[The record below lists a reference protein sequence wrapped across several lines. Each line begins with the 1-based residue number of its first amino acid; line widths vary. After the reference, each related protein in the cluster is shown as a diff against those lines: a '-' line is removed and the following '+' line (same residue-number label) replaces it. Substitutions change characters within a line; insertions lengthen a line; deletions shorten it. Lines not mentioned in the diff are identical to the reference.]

1 MSPYRPPSRLPASY
15 APPPGYAPLYA
26 PPSSFQLADFF
37 RLLDAR
43 RGLIVRVALATIL
56 CAVAFAMVQPTTYTS
71 SAVVILDPR
80 KNNVT
85 ETTSVLSPLAPDAA
99 TIQNQLQI
107 LTSRELA
114 ATVVERLKLQD
125 DPEFNPSLAQPNL
138 IQLVGQMFALL
149 HPRNWFASDMPAP
162 GTLGRDRIID
172 NFLSHIS
179 ADPQGLS
186 TAITV
191 SARSRDATKA
201 ALLANTLADA
211 YVKAQLATKV
221 NATTATTD
229 WLNSRLQDLSQQLQA
244 QQEAVQRYKAQHNL
258 NDSAPG
264 NSLVDQQM
272 SAINAQVVQ
281 ARSELAAKQA
291 IKNRIDQLVAS
302 GNPADIGQIVASQ
315 LIVQLRT
322 QQSEL
327 LRQEAELGSKYGPLH
342 PRIQA
347 IQQQKRDMA
356 FKITEEVNR
365 LAASAASDVIMARA
379 HLGSLQASL
388 GGTEGTARTQNIAR
402 IQLQALES
410 NATSTRLQYEAF
422 VQKLRQT
429 QNMDDAQTPE
439 SRIISQAPVPLWPSG
454 PKRSLIV
461 AASIPLGLLLGVLA
475 ALIVEKLGPLL
486 PVRVN
491 GSPRASLVPPMMR
504 TRPRARTRPATT
516 APVAVWNGPPILSEI
531 NDPAQLRAADF
542 VLDYPAS
549 KYSHAMA
556 ELVRQLE
563 SRPASGVAGAAI
575 VAVTSP
581 DNGENRSAIAVSLA
595 RAAAKMGKKTILV
608 DCAGARLATKA
619 IKAPVKTGIFEV
631 LTGAVPLNQ
640 ALVKDPRGDVY
651 LLGTPRRPPNAVTMY
666 SSRPMARLVH
676 ILRGGADFVVI
687 DCGPAGAGPEAALIA
702 RLADA
707 TVLVSNRKALHSPL
721 IANAAQILE
730 SAKAAPIGI
739 VVTK

>member
-15 APPPGYAPLYA
+15 APPPGYGPSYGP
-26 PPSSFQLADFF
+26 PPSAFNLADFF

-43 RGLIVRVALATIL
+43 RGLIIRVALATIL
-56 CAVAFAMVQPTTYTS
+56 CAVAIAMVQPTVYSS

-99 TIQNQLQI
+99 TMQNQLQI

-114 ATVVERLKLQD
+114 ATVVDRLKLQD
-125 DPEFNPSLAQPNL
+125 DPEFNPTLAQPSL
-138 IQLVGQMFALL
+138 MQLVGQMFSLL
-149 HPRNWFASDMPAP
+149 NPKNWFGSDMPAP
-162 GTLGRDRIID
+162 GTLGKDRIVD

-179 ADPQGLS
+179 ASAQGLS
-186 TAITV
+186 TAMNVT
-191 SARSRDATKA
+191 AKSRDATKA

-229 WLNSRLQDLSQQLQA
+229 WLNGRLQDLSQQLQA
-244 QQEAVQRYKAQHNL
+244 QQEAVQRYKAQNNL
-258 NDSAPG
+258 NDTAPG

-272 SAINAQVVQ
+272 AAINAQVVA
-281 ARSELAAKQA
+281 ARSDLAAKQA
-291 IKNRIDQLVAS
+291 VKDRIDQLVAS

-322 QQSEL
+322 QQSDL
-327 LRQEAELGSKYGPLH
+327 LRQEADLGSKYGPLH
-342 PRIQA
+342 PRMQA
-347 IQQQKRDMA
+347 IQQQKRDMD
-356 FKITEEVNR
+356 FKITQEVNR

-379 HLGSLQASL
+379 HLNSLQASL
-388 GGTEGTARTQNIAR
+388 GGAEGTARTQNMAR

-429 QNMDDAQTPE
+429 QNMDEAQTPE
-439 SRIISQAPVPLWPSG
+439 SRIISQAPVPLSPAG
-454 PKRSLIV
+454 PKRSMIV
-461 AASIPLGLLLGVLA
+461 AASIPLGVLLGILA
-475 ALIVEKLGPLL
+475 ALIVEKIGPML

-491 GSPRASLVPPMMR
+491 GAPRASLVPPMRR
-504 TRPRARTRPATT
+504 TRPRRRAANT

-556 ELVRQLE
+556 ALVRQLE

-575 VAVTSP
+575 VAITSP
-581 DNGENRSAIAVSLA
+581 DNGENRAAIAVSLA
-595 RAAAKMGKKTILV
+595 RAAAKMGKKTIIV
-608 DCAGARLATKA
+608 DCAGARLTTKA
-619 IKAPVKTGIFEV
+619 LKASVKTGIFEV
-631 LTGAVPLNQ
+631 LTGKVPLNQ
-640 ALVKDPRGDVY
+640 ALAKDPRGEVY
-651 LLGTPRRPPNAVTMY
+651 LLGMPKRPPNSVTMY

-676 ILRGGADFVVI
+676 ILRGGADFVVV
-687 DCGPAGAGPEAALIA
+687 DCGPASSGPEAALIA

>member
-15 APPPGYAPLYA
+15 APPPGYGPGYGP
-26 PPSSFQLADFF
+26 PPSSFNLADFL

-43 RGLIVRVALATIL
+43 RGLIIRVALATIL
-56 CAVAFAMVQPTTYTS
+56 CAVAIALVQPTVYSS

-99 TIQNQLQI
+99 TMQNQLQI

-114 ATVVERLKLQD
+114 ATVVDRLKLQE
-125 DPEFNPSLAQPNL
+125 DPEFNPTLAQPSL
-138 IQLVGQMFALL
+138 MQLVGQMFALL
-149 HPRNWFASDMPAP
+149 HPKNWFGSDMPAP
-162 GTLGRDRIID
+162 GTLGKDRIVD
-172 NFLSHIS
+172 NFLRHIS
-179 ADPQGLS
+179 AEAQGLS
-186 TAITV
+186 TAMNVT
-191 SARSRDATKA
+191 ARSRDATKA

-221 NATTATTD
+221 NATAATTD
-229 WLNSRLQDLSQQLQA
+229 WLNGRLQDLSQQLQA
-244 QQEAVQRYKAQHNL
+244 QQEAVQRYKAQNNL

-272 SAINAQVVQ
+272 AAINAQVVV
-281 ARSELAAKQA
+281 ARSDLAAKQA
-291 IKNRIDQLVAS
+291 IKDRIDQLVAS

-327 LRQEAELGSKYGPLH
+327 LRQEADLGSKYGPLH
-342 PRIQA
+342 PRMQA
-347 IQQQKRDMA
+347 IQQQKRDMD
-356 FKITEEVNR
+356 FKITQEVNR

-379 HLGSLQASL
+379 HLNSLQGSL
-388 GGTEGTARTQNIAR
+388 GGAEGNARTQNMAR

-429 QNMDDAQTPE
+429 QNMDEAQTPE
-439 SRIISQAPVPLWPSG
+439 SRIISQAPVPLSPSG
-454 PKRSLIV
+454 PKRSMIV
-461 AASIPLGLLLGVLA
+461 AASIPLGVLLGILA
-475 ALIVEKLGPLL
+475 ALIMEKIGPML

-504 TRPRARTRPATT
+504 TRPRRKPANT

-556 ELVRQLE
+556 ALVRQLE

-581 DNGENRSAIAVSLA
+581 DHGENRAAIAVSLA
-595 RAAAKMGKKTILV
+595 RAAAKMGKKTIIV
-608 DCAGARLATKA
+608 DCAGQRLTTKA
-619 IKAPVKTGIFEV
+619 LKAQVKTGIFEV
-631 LTGAVPLNQ
+631 LTGSVPLNQ
-640 ALVKDPRGDVY
+640 ALAKDPRGEVY
-651 LLGTPRRPPNAVTMY
+651 LLGMPKRPPNSVTMY

-687 DCGPAGAGPEAALIA
+687 DCGPASSGPEAALIA

>member
-15 APPPGYAPLYA
+15 APPPGYGPSYGP
-26 PPSSFQLADFF
+26 PPSTFNLADFF
-37 RLLDAR
+37 HLLDAR
-43 RGLIVRVALATIL
+43 RGLIIRVALATIL
-56 CAVAFAMVQPTTYTS
+56 CAVAIALVQPTTYSS

-99 TIQNQLQI
+99 TMQNQLQI

-114 ATVVERLKLQD
+114 ATVVDRLKLQD
-125 DPEFNPSLAQPNL
+125 DPEFNPSLAQPSL
-138 IQLVGQMFALL
+138 MQLVGQMFSLL
-149 HPRNWFASDMPAP
+149 HPRNWFGSDMPAP
-162 GTLGRDRIID
+162 GTLGKDRIVD
-172 NFLSHIS
+172 NFLSHVS
-179 ADPQGLS
+179 ADAQGLS
-186 TAITV
+186 TAMNVT
-191 SARSRDATKA
+191 ARSRDATKA

-221 NATTATTD
+221 NASAATTD

-244 QQEAVQRYKAQHNL
+244 QQEAVQRYKAQNNL

-272 SAINAQVVQ
+272 AAINAQVVA

-291 IKNRIDQLVAS
+291 IKDRIDQLVAS

-315 LIVQLRT
+315 LIVGLRT

-327 LRQEAELGSKYGPLH
+327 LRQEADLGSKYGPLH
-342 PRIQA
+342 PRMQA
-347 IQQQKRDMA
+347 IQQQKRDMD
-356 FKITEEVNR
+356 FKITQEVNR

-379 HLGSLQASL
+379 HLNSLQGSL
-388 GGTEGTARTQNIAR
+388 GGAEGTARTQNVAR

-410 NATSTRLQYEAF
+410 NANSTRLQYEAF

-429 QNMDDAQTPE
+429 QNMDEAQTPE
-439 SRIISQAPVPLWPSG
+439 SRIISQAPVPLSPSG
-454 PKRSLIV
+454 PKRSMIV
-461 AASIPLGLLLGVLA
+461 GASIPLGVLLGILT
-475 ALIVEKLGPLL
+475 ALIVEKIGPLL

-504 TRPRARTRPATT
+504 TRPRRTPPTT

-556 ELVRQLE
+556 ALVRQLE

-581 DNGENRSAIAVSLA
+581 DNGENRAAIAVSLA
-595 RAAAKMGKKTILV
+595 RAAAKMGKKTIIV
-608 DCAGARLATKA
+608 DCAGTRLTTKA
-619 IKAPVKTGIFEV
+619 LKAQVKSGIFEV
-631 LTGAVPLNQ
+631 LTGTVPLNQ
-640 ALVKDPRGDVY
+640 ALAKDPRGEVY
-651 LLGTPRRPPNAVTMY
+651 LLGMPKRPPNAVTMY

>member
-15 APPPGYAPLYA
+15 APPPGYGSVYG
-26 PPSSFQLADFF
+26 PPTSTFNLTDFL

-43 RGLIVRVALATIL
+43 RGLILRVALATIL
-56 CAVAFAMVQPTTYTS
+56 CAVAVALVQPTTYAS

-99 TIQNQLQI
+99 TMQNQLQI
-107 LTSRELA
+107 LTSRDLA

-125 DPEFNPSLAQPNL
+125 DPEFNPSLAQPSL
-138 IQLVGQMFALL
+138 VQLVGQMFALL
-149 HPRNWFASDMPAP
+149 HPRNWFASDMPAA

-172 NFLSHIS
+172 AFLSHVS
-179 ADPQGLS
+179 AVPQGLS

-244 QQEAVQRYKAQHNL
+244 QQEAVQRYKAQNNL

-272 SAINAQVVQ
+272 AAINAQVVA

-291 IKNRIDQLVAS
+291 IKGRIDQLVAS

-327 LRQEAELGSKYGPLH
+327 LRQEADLNSRYGPLH
-342 PRIQA
+342 PKINA
-347 IQQQKRDMA
+347 IQQQKRDMD
-356 FKITEEVNR
+356 FKITQEVNR

-410 NATSTRLQYEAF
+410 NANSTRLQYEAF

-429 QNMDDAQTPE
+429 QNMDEAQTPE
-439 SRIISQAPVPLWPSG
+439 SRIISRAPVPLSPSG

-461 AASIPLGLLLGVLA
+461 GASIPLGVLLGILA
-475 ALIVEKLGPLL
+475 ALIAEKLGPLL

-491 GSPRASLVPPMMR
+491 GAPRASLVPPIMR
-504 TRPRARTRPATT
+504 ARPRARPATT
-516 APVAVWNGPPILSEI
+516 APVAVWSGPPILSEI

-575 VAVTSP
+575 VAVTSA
-581 DNGENRSAIAVSLA
+581 DNGENRSAIAVSIA

-619 IKAPVKTGIFEV
+619 LKAPVKTGIFEV
-631 LTGAVPLNQ
+631 LTGAVPLNK

-651 LLGTPRRPPNAVTMY
+651 LLGTPKRPPNAVTMY
-666 SSRPMARLVH
+666 SSRPMARLIH

-707 TVLVSNRKALHSPL
+707 TVLVSNRKVLHSPL
-721 IANAAQILE
+721 IANAARILE
-730 SAKAAPIGI
+730 GAHAAPIGI

>member
-15 APPPGYAPLYA
+15 ATPPGYGPSYGP
-26 PPSSFQLADFF
+26 PPSTFNLADFF

-43 RGLIVRVALATIL
+43 RGLIIRVALATIL
-56 CAVAFAMVQPTTYTS
+56 CAVAIALVQPTTYSS

-85 ETTSVLSPLAPDAA
+85 ETTSVLSPLAPDTA
-99 TIQNQLQI
+99 TMQNQLQI

-114 ATVVERLKLQD
+114 ATVVDRLKLQD
-125 DPEFNPSLAQPNL
+125 DPEFNPSLAQPSL
-138 IQLVGQMFALL
+138 MQLVGQMFSLL
-149 HPRNWFASDMPAP
+149 HPRNWFGSDMPAP
-162 GTLGRDRIID
+162 GTLGKDRIVD
-172 NFLSHIS
+172 NFLSHVS
-179 ADPQGLS
+179 ADAQGLS
-186 TAITV
+186 TAMNVT
-191 SARSRDATKA
+191 ARSRDATKA

-221 NATTATTD
+221 NASAATTD

-244 QQEAVQRYKAQHNL
+244 QQEAVQRYKAQNNL

-272 SAINAQVVQ
+272 AAINAQVVA

-291 IKNRIDQLVAS
+291 IKDRIDQLVAS

-315 LIVQLRT
+315 LIVGLRT

-327 LRQEAELGSKYGPLH
+327 LRQEADLGSKYGPLH
-342 PRIQA
+342 PRMQA
-347 IQQQKRDMA
+347 IQQQKRDMD
-356 FKITEEVNR
+356 FKITQEVNR

-379 HLGSLQASL
+379 HLNSLQGSL
-388 GGTEGTARTQNIAR
+388 GGAEGTARTQNVAR

-410 NATSTRLQYEAF
+410 NANSTRLQYEAF

-429 QNMDDAQTPE
+429 QNMDEAQTPE
-439 SRIISQAPVPLWPSG
+439 SRIISQAPVPLSPSG
-454 PKRSLIV
+454 PKRSMIV
-461 AASIPLGLLLGVLA
+461 GASIPLGVLLGILT
-475 ALIVEKLGPLL
+475 ALIVEKIGPLL

-504 TRPRARTRPATT
+504 TRPRRTPPST

-556 ELVRQLE
+556 ALVRQLE

-581 DNGENRSAIAVSLA
+581 DNGENRAAIAVSLA
-595 RAAAKMGKKTILV
+595 RAAAKMGKKTIIV
-608 DCAGARLATKA
+608 DCAGTRLTTKA
-619 IKAPVKTGIFEV
+619 LKAQVKSGIFEV
-631 LTGAVPLNQ
+631 LTGTVPLNQ
-640 ALVKDPRGDVY
+640 ALAKDPRGEVY
-651 LLGTPRRPPNAVTMY
+651 LLGMPKRPPNAVTMY

>member
-15 APPPGYAPLYA
+15 VPPPGYASAYGP
-26 PPSSFQLADFF
+26 PPSTFNLADFF

-43 RGLIVRVALATIL
+43 RGLILRVALATIL
-56 CAVAFAMVQPTTYTS
+56 CAVALAMVQPTTYSS

-99 TIQNQLQI
+99 TMQNQLQI

-114 ATVVERLKLQD
+114 ATVVDRLKLQD
-125 DPEFNPSLAQPNL
+125 DPEFNPTLARPSLM
-138 IQLVGQMFALL
+138 QLVGQMFSLL
-149 HPRNWFASDMPAP
+149 HPKNWFASDMPAP
-162 GTLGRDRIID
+162 GMLGKDRIVD

-179 ADPQGLS
+179 ADAQGLS
-186 TAITV
+186 TAMNVT
-191 SARSRDATKA
+191 ARSRDATKA

-211 YVKAQLATKV
+211 YVKAQLAIKV
-221 NATTATTD
+221 NATGATTD
-229 WLNSRLQDLSQQLQA
+229 WLNGRLQDLSQQLQA
-244 QQEAVQRYKAQHNL
+244 QQEAVQRYKAQNNL

-272 SAINAQVVQ
+272 AAINAQVVG

-291 IKNRIDQLVAS
+291 IKDRIDQLVAS

-327 LRQEAELGSKYGPLH
+327 LRQEADLGSKYGPLH
-342 PRIQA
+342 PRMQA
-347 IQQQKRDMA
+347 IQQQKRDMD
-356 FKITEEVNR
+356 FKITQEVNR

-379 HLGSLQASL
+379 HLSSLQGSL
-388 GGTEGTARTQNIAR
+388 GGAEGTARVQNMAR

-429 QNMDDAQTPE
+429 QNMDEAQTPE
-439 SRIISQAPVPLWPSG
+439 SRIISQAPVPLSPAG
-454 PKRSLIV
+454 PKRSMIV
-461 AASIPLGLLLGVLA
+461 AASIPLGVLLGILV
-475 ALIVEKLGPLL
+475 ALLVEKLGPLL

-491 GSPRASLVPPMMR
+491 GAPRASLVPPLMR
-504 TRPRARTRPATT
+504 TRPRRRPAAT

-556 ELVRQLE
+556 DLVRQLE

-575 VAVTSP
+575 VAVTAP
-581 DNGENRSAIAVSLA
+581 DNGENRAAIAVSLA
-595 RAAAKMGKKTILV
+595 RAAAKMGKKTIIV
-608 DCAGARLATKA
+608 DCAGTRLATKA
-619 IKAPVKTGIFEV
+619 LKAQVKTGIFEV

-640 ALVKDPRGDVY
+640 ALAKDPRGEVY
-651 LLGTPRRPPNAVTMY
+651 LLGMPKRPPNAVTMY

-687 DCGPAGAGPEAALIA
+687 DCGPAGSGPEAALIA

>member
-15 APPPGYAPLYA
+15 APPPGYGPVYS
-26 PPSSFQLADFF
+26 PTPSAFNLTDFI

-56 CAVAFAMVQPTTYTS
+56 CAVTFAMVQPTTYTS

-99 TIQNQLQI
+99 TVQNQLQI

-125 DPEFNPSLAQPNL
+125 DPEFNPALAQPSL
-138 IQLVGQMFALL
+138 MQLVGQMFSLL

-172 NFLSHIS
+172 SFLSHIS

-211 YVKAQLATKV
+211 YVKAQLAIKV
-221 NATTATTD
+221 NATAATTD

-272 SAINAQVVQ
+272 AAINAQVVA

-291 IKNRIDQLVAS
+291 IKDRIDQLVAS

-327 LRQEAELGSKYGPLH
+327 LRQEAELGAKYGPLH
-342 PRIQA
+342 PRMNA
-347 IQQQKRDMA
+347 IQQQKRDMD
-356 FKITEEVNR
+356 FKITQEVNR

-379 HLGSLQASL
+379 HLSSLQASL
-388 GGTEGTARTQNIAR
+388 GGTEGTARTQNVAR

-410 NATSTRLQYEAF
+410 NANSTRLQYEAF

-429 QNMDDAQTPE
+429 QNMDEAQTPE
-439 SRIISQAPVPLWPSG
+439 SRVISQAPVPLYPSG
-454 PKRSLIV
+454 PKRSMIV
-461 AASIPLGLLLGVLA
+461 AASIPLGVLLGILT

-504 TRPRARTRPATT
+504 TRPRRRPAST

-581 DNGENRSAIAVSLA
+581 DNGENRSAIAVSIA

-608 DCAGARLATKA
+608 DCAGARLTTKA
-619 IKAPVKTGIFEV
+619 LKAPVKTGIFEV
-631 LTGAVPLNQ
+631 LTGTVPLNQ

-651 LLGTPRRPPNAVTMY
+651 LLGTPKRPPNAVTMY

>member
-15 APPPGYAPLYA
+15 APPPGYGPSYG
-26 PPSSFQLADFF
+26 PPPAAFNLADFF
-37 RLLDAR
+37 RLLEAR
-43 RGLIVRVALATIL
+43 RGLIIRVALATIL
-56 CAVAFAMVQPTTYTS
+56 CAVAFAMVQPTVYSS

-99 TIQNQLQI
+99 TMQNQLQI
-107 LTSRELA
+107 ITSRELA
-114 ATVVERLKLQD
+114 ATVVDRLKLQD
-125 DPEFNPSLAQPNL
+125 DPEFNPTLAQPSL
-138 IQLVGQMFALL
+138 MQLVGQMFSLL
-149 HPRNWFASDMPAP
+149 HPKNWLGSDMPEA
-162 GTLGRDRIID
+162 GTLGKDRIID
-172 NFLSHIS
+172 NFLGHVS
-179 ADPQGLS
+179 AGAQGLS
-186 TAITV
+186 TAMNVT
-191 SARSRDATKA
+191 ARSRDATKA

-211 YVKAQLATKV
+211 YVKSQLATKV

-229 WLNSRLQDLSQQLQA
+229 WLNGRLQDLSQQLQA
-244 QQEAVQRYKAQHNL
+244 QQEAVQRYKAQNNL
-258 NDSAPG
+258 NDTAPG

-272 SAINAQVVQ
+272 VAINAQVVA
-281 ARSELAAKQA
+281 ARSDLAAKQA
-291 IKNRIDQLVAS
+291 IKDRIDQLAAS
-302 GNPADIGQIVASQ
+302 GNSADIGQIVASQ

-327 LRQEAELGSKYGPLH
+327 LRQEADLGSKYGPLH
-342 PRIQA
+342 PRMQA
-347 IQQQKRDMA
+347 IQQQKRDMD
-356 FKITEEVNR
+356 FKIKQEVNR

-379 HLGSLQASL
+379 HLSSLQGSL
-388 GGTEGTARTQNIAR
+388 GGAEGTARTQNMAR

-429 QNMDDAQTPE
+429 QNMDEAQTPE
-439 SRIISQAPVPLWPSG
+439 SRIISQAPVPLSPSG
-454 PKRSLIV
+454 PKRSMIV
-461 AASIPLGLLLGVLA
+461 AASIPLGVLLGILA
-475 ALIVEKLGPLL
+475 ALIVEKIGPML

-504 TRPRARTRPATT
+504 ASPRRRPANT
-516 APVAVWNGPPILSEI
+516 APVATWNGPPILSEI

-556 ELVRQLE
+556 ALVRQLE

-581 DNGENRSAIAVSLA
+581 DNGENRAAIAVSLA
-595 RAAAKMGKKTILV
+595 RAAAKMGKKTIIV
-608 DCAGARLATKA
+608 DCAGARLTTKA
-619 IKAPVKTGIFEV
+619 LKASVKTGIFEV
-631 LTGAVPLNQ
+631 LTGKVPLNQ
-640 ALVKDPRGDVY
+640 ALAKDPRGEVY
-651 LLGTPRRPPNAVTMY
+651 LLGMPKRPPNSVTMY

-676 ILRGGADFVVI
+676 ILRGGADFVVV
-687 DCGPAGAGPEAALIA
+687 DCGPASSGPEAALIA

>member
-15 APPPGYAPLYA
+15 VPPPGYASAYGP
-26 PPSSFQLADFF
+26 PPSTFNLADFF

-43 RGLIVRVALATIL
+43 RGLILRVALATIL
-56 CAVAFAMVQPTTYTS
+56 CAVALAMVQPTTYSS

-99 TIQNQLQI
+99 TMQNQLQI

-114 ATVVERLKLQD
+114 ATVVDRLKLQD
-125 DPEFNPSLAQPNL
+125 DPEFNPTLARPSLM
-138 IQLVGQMFALL
+138 QLVGQMFSLL
-149 HPRNWFASDMPAP
+149 HPKNWFASDMPAP
-162 GTLGRDRIID
+162 GMLGKDRIVD

-179 ADPQGLS
+179 ADAQGLS
-186 TAITV
+186 TAMNVT
-191 SARSRDATKA
+191 ARSRDATKA

-211 YVKAQLATKV
+211 YVKAQLAIKV
-221 NATTATTD
+221 NATGATTD
-229 WLNSRLQDLSQQLQA
+229 WLNGRLQDLSQQLQA
-244 QQEAVQRYKAQHNL
+244 QQEAVQRYKAQNNL

-272 SAINAQVVQ
+272 AAINAQVVG

-291 IKNRIDQLVAS
+291 IKDRIDQLVAS

-327 LRQEAELGSKYGPLH
+327 LRQEADLGSKYGPLH
-342 PRIQA
+342 PRMQA
-347 IQQQKRDMA
+347 IQQQKRDMD
-356 FKITEEVNR
+356 FKITQEVNR

-379 HLGSLQASL
+379 HLSSLQGSL
-388 GGTEGTARTQNIAR
+388 GGAEGTARVQNMAR

-429 QNMDDAQTPE
+429 QNMDEAQTPE
-439 SRIISQAPVPLWPSG
+439 SRIISQAPVPLSPAG
-454 PKRSLIV
+454 PKRSMIV
-461 AASIPLGLLLGVLA
+461 AASIPLGVLLGILV
-475 ALIVEKLGPLL
+475 ALLVEKLGPLL

-491 GSPRASLVPPMMR
+491 GAPRASLVPPLMR
-504 TRPRARTRPATT
+504 TRPRRRPAAT

-556 ELVRQLE
+556 DLVRQLE

-575 VAVTSP
+575 VAVTAP
-581 DNGENRSAIAVSLA
+581 DNGENRAAIAVSLA
-595 RAAAKMGKKTILV
+595 RRGRSLAVHIPIRKRRRRRGRTGGLRGSPRRRATGR
-608 DCAGARLATKA
+608 GACRRRKDLREA
-619 IKAPVKTGIFEV
+619 VFEV
-631 LTGAVPLNQ
+631 CSRCRGSLALTL
-640 ALVKDPRGDVY
+640 PRGSSFDAEV
-651 LLGTPRRPPNAVTMY
+651 LLQACPR
-666 SSRPMARLVH
+666 AR
-676 ILRGGADFVVI
+676 G
-687 DCGPAGAGPEAALIA
+687 
-702 RLADA
+702 
-707 TVLVSNRKALHSPL
+707 
-721 IANAAQILE
+721 
-730 SAKAAPIGI
+730 
-739 VVTK
+739 

>member
-1 MSPYRPPSRLPASY
+1 MSPYRPPSHLPASY
-15 APPPGYAPLYA
+15 APPPGYGPFYA
-26 PPSSFQLADFF
+26 PPSASFQLADFL

-43 RGLIVRVALATIL
+43 RGLIARVALATIL
-56 CAVAFAMVQPTTYTS
+56 CALAVALVQPTTYSS

-107 LTSRELA
+107 LTSRQLA

-125 DPEFNPSLAQPNL
+125 DPEFNPALAQPSLAQ
-138 IQLVGQMFALL
+138 LVSQMFSLL
-149 HPRNWFASDMPAP
+149 HPKNWFASDMPAP
-162 GTLGRDRIID
+162 GTLGRDRVID
-172 NFLSHIS
+172 AFLDHVS

-229 WLNSRLQDLSQQLQA
+229 WLNGRLQDLAQQLQV

-272 SAINAQVVQ
+272 AAINAQVVA

-291 IKNRIDQLVAS
+291 IKSRIDQLVAS

-342 PRIQA
+342 PRMQA

-356 FKITEEVNR
+356 FKITQEVNR

-379 HLGSLQASL
+379 HLSSLQASL
-388 GGTEGTARTQNIAR
+388 GSTEGTARTQNMAR

-410 NATSTRLQYEAF
+410 NANSTRLQYEAF

-429 QNMDDAQTPE
+429 QNMDEAQTPE
-439 SRIISQAPVPLWPSG
+439 SRVISQAPVPLSPSA
-454 PKRSLIV
+454 PKRKLIV
-461 AASIPLGLLLGVLA
+461 GASVPLGLLLGVLA
-475 ALIVEKLGPLL
+475 ALLAEKIGPLL

-504 TRPRARTRPATT
+504 TRPRRAPRAA

-556 ELVRQLE
+556 ALVRQLE

-595 RAAAKMGKKTILV
+595 RAAAKMGKKTIIV
-608 DCAGARLATKA
+608 DCAGARLATRA
-619 IKAPVKTGIFEV
+619 LKAPVKTGIFEV

-651 LLGTPRRPPNAVTMY
+651 LLGTPKRPPNAVTMY
-666 SSRPMARLVH
+666 SSRPMARLMH

-707 TVLVSNRKALHSPL
+707 TVLVSNRKVLHSPL